1 MTESK
6 TTMTAVMVSAKASP
20 KAGAK
25 KPGKAKKSKGVRAK
39 SAGGR
44 FVGRKPASLDEARQ
58 ELLRQVCAQS
68 RAITKAL
75 VDEAL
80 AGKHLCA
87 KFLFEAVGLCAIKG
101 DEIEETSERESLAGL
116 LMKQWQLPAQPATS
130 SETVGE
136 QVTEVSG
143 LALDMAPME
152 EAPVKS

>member
-1 MTESK
+1 
-6 TTMTAVMVSAKASP
+6 MTAGAVSAKASP

-25 KPGKAKKSKGVRAK
+25 KPGKTKKSKAARTR
-39 SAGGR
+39 SAGVPCAR
-44 FVGRKPASLDEARQ
+44 RKPASLEEARQ

-80 AGKHLCA
+80 TGKHLCA
-87 KFLFEAVGLCAIKG
+87 KFLFEAVGLCAMKG

-130 SETVGE
+130 SETVGD

-143 LALDMAPME
+143 LALDVAPTE
-152 EAPVKS
+152 EAPVKL